1 MSFRGQPIV
10 DVTKIFVAGHPSRS
24 LLHVHIIPPGPW
36 HAYLLDMDDE
46 TQAAGQTRGY
56 VLSLRVFGFE
66 LPASQFN
73 VNAVRAV

>member
-1 MSFRGQPIV
+1 MSYRGQPIV
-10 DVTKIFVAGHPSRS
+10 DVTKMFVARHPFSS
-24 LLHVHIIPPGPW
+24 LLHVHIIPLGPW
-36 HAYLLDMDDE
+36 HAYLFDVDDE